1 MLNILNLMNDAFVPM
16 VMITGLALLILGI
29 NERYSSVLNRIRDMH
44 KDLLLNK
51 IENEKVKDSYKKQM
65 NTLLL
70 MAKILKNALLSM
82 YFAVFFAIVSSI
94 SILISFL
101 LNFQLQDIMLLSM
114 IFSLVSMFFGAIFVI
129 IHISLSLKA
138 IEIDVKSM

>member
-1 MLNILNLMNDAFVPM
+1 MNDAFVPM

>member
-1 MLNILNLMNDAFVPM
+1 MNDAFVPM

-82 YFAVFFAIVSSI
+82 YFAVFFAIISSI

-114 IFSLVSMFFGAIFVI
+114 IFSLVSMFLGAIFVI